1 VVAEL
6 RAAADPARLDGMA
19 RVGIRTD
26 RAIGV
31 SVPNVRRIARRHRGD
46 HALAL
51 ALWATGIH
59 EARLLAPMV
68 ADPGRATDAELDA
81 WVAELDSWNT
91 CDGLCSS
98 LLVRMPQ
105 RWELVERYAAR
116 EPGFEKRAGF
126 ALLATLAV
134 HDRTAPDDA
143 FRARLALIERHAPDP
158 RNEVRKAV
166 NWALRQIGKR
176 NLALN
181 AAAVRVARRLAVA
194 PDASSRWVGKDAL
207 RELTSD
213 STLRRLRTAATRAR
227 ARQPRASSSRIAAET
242 ASGRSRG
249 MK

>member
-1 VVAEL
+1 VADVAAVVAEL
-6 RAAADPARLDGMA
+6 RAAADLARLDGMA

-81 WVAELDSWNT
+81 WVAELDSWDT

-166 NWALRQIGKR
+166 NWALRQIGER
-176 NLALN
+176 N
-181 AAAVRVARRLAVA
+181 AALHADAIACGERILAA
-194 PDASSRWVGKDAL
+194 GPRSARWVASDAL
-207 RELTSD
+207 REL
-213 STLRRLRTAATRAR
+213 
-227 ARQPRASSSRIAAET
+227 
-242 ASGRSRG
+242 RSRSPAL
-249 MK
+249 

>member
-1 VVAEL
+1 MVAEL

-59 EARLLAPMV
+59 EARLLAPMI
-68 ADPGRATDAELDA
+68 ADPGWATDAELDA
-81 WVAELDSWNT
+81 WVAELDSWDT

-176 NLALN
+176 NAALHADAIACGERILA
-181 AAAVRVARRLAVA
+181 AGPRSA
-194 PDASSRWVGKDAL
+194 RWVASDAL
-207 RELTSD
+207 REL
-213 STLRRLRTAATRAR
+213 
-227 ARQPRASSSRIAAET
+227 
-242 ASGRSRG
+242 RSRSPAP
-249 MK
+249 

>member
-1 VVAEL
+1 VADVAAVVAEL

-68 ADPGRATDAELDA
+68 ADPGQATDAELDA
-81 WVAELDSWNT
+81 WVAELDSWDT

-105 RWELVERYAAR
+105 RWGLVERYAAR

-134 HDRTAPDDA
+134 HDRAAPDDA
-143 FRARLALIERHAPDP
+143 FQARLALIERHAPDP

-176 NLALN
+176 NAALHADAIACGERILA
-181 AAAVRVARRLAVA
+181 AGPRSA
-194 PDASSRWVGKDAL
+194 RWVASDAL
-207 RELTSD
+207 REL
-213 STLRRLRTAATRAR
+213 
-227 ARQPRASSSRIAAET
+227 
-242 ASGRSRG
+242 RSRSPPP
-249 MK
+249 

>member
-1 VVAEL
+1 VADVAAVVAEL

-59 EARLLAPMV
+59 EARLLAPMI
-68 ADPGRATDAELDA
+68 ADPGWATDAELDA
-81 WVAELDSWNT
+81 WVAELDSWDT

-176 NLALN
+176 NAALHADAIACGERILA
-181 AAAVRVARRLAVA
+181 AGPRSA
-194 PDASSRWVGKDAL
+194 RWVASDAL
-207 RELTSD
+207 REL
-213 STLRRLRTAATRAR
+213 
-227 ARQPRASSSRIAAET
+227 
-242 ASGRSRG
+242 RSRSPAP
-249 MK
+249 